1 MPRVLFSLYDT
12 AETKEFALA
21 FHNLGWEIIS
31 TKETAALL
39 SETNIPTTSI
49 EAYTGVHENY
59 GIPPTLHP
67 KIESALTGD
76 HIDWRIDIVYDIPY
90 PLSKGNDIGGLTL
103 LALAVKGGRLPV
115 MTRTDME
122 RVISELE
129 QRGEISGMLKSAL
142 ITKANAFIASHYI
155 ELLRLAEDAGDGT
168 VGVKSMK
175 LLNGENP
182 YQTPCHLFA
191 VPDGE
196 DPLSMHRFK
205 LLSGEAPCFTNLA
218 DLDCIVYTL
227 CLAHEAFLKKFGRA
241 PFLAVAAKHGNPC
254 GFAADWRDPGVVVEK
269 ALFGNP
275 GATWGGEFI
284 TNFAINED
292 LAALFYESDARK
304 ERFGSGFWML
314 DLVAAPSFLEEALA
328 ILGKRR
334 ARKVLENKALEDPRL
349 FRKAWGI
356 RPVRGGF
363 IRQPPFSYVLDF
375 DDVELTTSDLS
386 DENYG
391 SLILAWATSWS
402 SSLGGNEVALVK
414 DLQLIGAGGGPA
426 TTVAASNGVIR
437 AREGGHCIEGA
448 VFAADAFFPY
458 IDAPEIL
465 ADSGCVLGLVP
476 RGGKHEKEV
485 RSFFQSKD
493 IDMCF
498 LPEQFR
504 GFCRH

>member
-12 AETKEFALA
+12 AEAKEFALTL
-21 FHNLGWEIIS
+21 HNLGWEIIS
-31 TKETAALL
+31 TKETCSLL
-39 SETNIPTTSI
+39 SAANIPTTSI

-67 KIESALTGD
+67 KIEAALTGD
-76 HIDWRIDIVYDIPY
+76 NTDWRIDIVYDIPY
-90 PLSKGNDIGGLTL
+90 PISVGNDVGGYTL
-103 LALAVKGGRLPV
+103 LALAAKGGRLPV
-115 MTRTDME
+115 MTIPDMN
-122 RVISELE
+122 RVVSELKQHGKVSE
-129 QRGEISGMLKSAL
+129 ALENELTAKANAL
-142 ITKANAFIASHYI
+142 ITSHYTK
-155 ELLRLAEDAGDGT
+155 LLRLAKNSGDGI
-168 VGVKSMK
+168 VGVKSME

-191 VPDGE
+191 VPDNE
-196 DPLSMHRFK
+196 DPLSIHRFK

-227 CLAHEAFLKKFGRA
+227 CLAHEAFLKKFGRS

-254 GFAADWRDPGVVVEK
+254 GFAADWRDPRVVVEK

-275 GATWGGEFI
+275 GAIWGGEFI

-292 LAALFYESDARK
+292 LAALLYESDARK

-314 DLVAAPSFLEEALA
+314 DLVAAPSFGEEALT

-349 FRKAWGI
+349 FGKAWSI

-363 IRQPPFSYVLDF
+363 IRQPPFGYVLDF
-375 DDVELTTSDLS
+375 DDAELTTSDLS
-386 DENYG
+386 DEDYG

-402 SSLGGNEVALVK
+402 SSLGGNETALVK

-426 TTVAASNGVIR
+426 TTIAASNGVIR
-437 AREGGHCIEGA
+437 AHEGDHCIEGA

-476 RGGKHEKEV
+476 RGGRHEEEV